1 VTCKTHGENCPTP
14 YSCAQELPV
23 QMFDDPMPT
32 LFELF
37 DAAVIWVH
45 QHFIGIVG
53 FCAAAGFSAG
63 FYFTYF
69 F

>member
-1 VTCKTHGENCPTP
+1 VT
-14 YSCAQELPV
+14 
-23 QMFDDPMPT
+23 
-32 LFELF
+32 
-37 DAAVIWVH
+37 WVH

>member
-1 VTCKTHGENCPTP
+1 
-14 YSCAQELPV
+14 
-23 QMFDDPMPT
+23 MFDDPMPT

-37 DAAVIWVH
+37 DAAVTWVH